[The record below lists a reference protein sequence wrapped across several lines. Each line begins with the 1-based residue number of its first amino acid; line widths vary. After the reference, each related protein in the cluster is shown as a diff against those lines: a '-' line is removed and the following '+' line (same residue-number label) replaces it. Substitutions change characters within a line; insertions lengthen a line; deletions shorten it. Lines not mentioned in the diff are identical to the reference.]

1 MPQEFWR
8 EFVENKTTYR
18 TFQFE
23 NTIAWKSG
31 RRGLLSASQ
40 HPDLEVGSPPAFK
53 GDPDVWCPEDLLI
66 GALNTCLM
74 LTFLSVAHR
83 RGLQVVAYE
92 SSAQGT
98 LEHSNDQYR
107 VTRVKVY
114 PVVLLNAEA
123 DFALAREA
131 MQETVES
138 CIITNSIRAAVE
150 LTPQF
155 REATV
160 TFESK
165 AE

>member
-1 MPQEFWR
+1 
-8 EFVENKTTYR
+8 VENNTKTTYR

-74 LTFLSVAHR
+74 LTFLSVSHR

-92 SSAQGT
+92 SSAHGT
-98 LEHSNDQYR
+98 LEHSEGKYC
-107 VTRVKVY
+107 VTQVKVH
-114 PVVLLNAEA
+114 PVVLLNAA
-123 DFALAREA
+123 TDFALAQEA
-131 MQETVES
+131 IQETLES
-138 CIITNSIRAAVE
+138 CIITNSIRATVE
-150 LTPQF
+150 MIPQF
-155 REATV
+155 RNTAV
-160 TFESK
+160 TSK
-165 AE
+165 SPG